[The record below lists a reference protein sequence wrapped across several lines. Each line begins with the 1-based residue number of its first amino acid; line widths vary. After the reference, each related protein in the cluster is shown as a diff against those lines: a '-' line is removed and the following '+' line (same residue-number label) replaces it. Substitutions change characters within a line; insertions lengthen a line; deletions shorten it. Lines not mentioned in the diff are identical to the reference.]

1 MKHFLITGG
10 ILFAVMPAMA
20 LNLPDDLITASDSL
34 SCSDTQNQEF
44 AESHD
49 AQNPLQMQ
57 AIYVRNTCSSGQY
70 LNVTGNTVNIDNDGN
85 ITNASCVTCTEGNY
99 CGGVSDISITDNQL
113 QSSYGMSECPAGY
126 TFGSNGASSIYG
138 CQKKIT
144 SCSDYVS
151 NFTRGTMTPASLPS
165 GGLLVNYRDIS
176 NHCFGSLTCNTSG
189 YTTKK
194 NVYQIV
200 AEHPE
205 MLTASVSCPI
215 TGTVTHEVYNSNTG
229 QWDKV
234 TESCSSVQEPGTVKA
249 TISGKY
255 APMATANFV
264 GVCSN
269 KTAAAITP
277 DSADYDDLTAESTGS
292 NCYMRNVDFPNQ
304 PWFLTG
310 GYKDIADCEQDCP
323 DVGDRYPLI
332 RKKFDENDKVSLIV
346 KDSSDNYYAKDTDS
360 DQFVPVIMIPRN
372 TCYDSN
378 GGLQSDY
385 LTSSDCITAGY
396 IWNKDGSYF
405 MDTGATPV
413 DDIGDYTYVLYDE
426 IAPLFPGLAQMT
438 ASDTNVQVC
447 VANTVNINWDGVN
460 NPGDAGTCTYG
471 ESFTA
476 PSSEPTPADGYK
488 FLGWK
493 VGTTNNNQ

>member
-1 MKHFLITGG
+1 MKRFLITGG

-49 AQNPLQMQ
+49 AQNPLQMK
-57 AIYVRNTCSSGQY
+57 AIYVKNACQSGQY
-70 LNVTGNTVNIDNDGN
+70 LSVTGNTVNIDNSGN
-85 ITNASCVTCTEGNY
+85 ITNADCTTCTAGYY
-99 CGGVSDISITDNQL
+99 CDGLSDITINNNQL
-113 QSSYGMSECPAGY
+113 QSSYGISECPAGY
-126 TFGSNGASSIYG
+126 TDGGTGAISIYG

-144 SCSDYVS
+144 SCSDYAA
-151 NFTRGTMTPASLPS
+151 NFTLGTMTPATLPS

-176 NHCFGSLTCNTSG
+176 NHCFGSLNCNTAG

-215 TGTVTHEVYNSNTG
+215 DGTITHMVYNSNTDSY
-229 QWDKV
+229 DKI
-234 TESCSSVQEPGTVKA
+234 TESCSSVQEPGTVKV
-249 TISGKY
+249 TLSGDHV
-255 APMATANFV
+255 PMATANFV
-264 GVCSN
+264 GVCSD
-269 KTAAAITP
+269 KVAAAITYG
-277 DSADYDDLTAESTGS
+277 SADYNSLTAESTGP

-304 PWFLTG
+304 PWFMTDTFSSIG
-310 GYKDIADCEQDCP
+310 KCEEDCP
-323 DVGDRYPLI
+323 NMGDAYPLI
-332 RKKFDENDKVSLIV
+332 QKKYGANNTVRLIV
-346 KDSSDNYYAKDTDS
+346 KDSSDNYYLKNGN
-360 DQFVPVIMIPRN
+360 QFVPLTVIPADA
-372 TCYDSN
+372 CYDGN
-378 GGLQSDY
+378 GGLHSEY
-385 LTSSDCITAGY
+385 LTSSDCTTAGY
-396 IWNKDGSYF
+396 MWNKDSSYF
-405 MDTGATPV
+405 MDTNATPV
-413 DDIGDYTYVLYDE
+413 DNIGDYTYVLYDG

-476 PSSEPTPADGYK
+476 PATGPTPSAGYK

-493 VGTTNNNQ
+493 VGTTNNN

>member
-1 MKHFLITGG
+1 MKQGKGEKMKHFLITGG

-49 AQNPLQMQ
+49 AQNPLQMK

-70 LNVTGNTVNIDNDGN
+70 LSVTGNTVNIDNDGN
-85 ITNASCVTCTEGNY
+85 ITNASCATCTAGNY

-113 QSSYGMSECPAGY
+113 QSSYGISECPAGY
-126 TFGSNGASSIYG
+126 TDGGTGASSIYG

-176 NHCFGSLTCNTSG
+176 NHCFGSLDCDTTG

-205 MLTASVSCPI
+205 MLVSAVSCTIDGFSDPKEQVPCNN
-215 TGTVTHEVYNSNTG
+215 G
-229 QWDKV
+229 
-234 TESCSSVQEPGTVKA
+234 QEPGTVKV
-249 TISGKY
+249 TLSGKY

-264 GVCSN
+264 GVCSD
-269 KTAAAITP
+269 KVAAAITP
-277 DSADYDDLTAESTGS
+277 DSADYGDLIAESTGL

-304 PWFLTG
+304 PWFLADG
-310 GYKDIADCEQDCP
+310 GYKDIADCERHCP
-323 DVGDRYPLI
+323 QMSDDYPLI
-332 RKKFDENDKVSLIV
+332 RKKFGENDKFSLIV

-360 DQFVPVIMIPRN
+360 DQFVPLTVIPADA
-372 TCYDSN
+372 CYDSN

-413 DDIGDYTYVLYDE
+413 DDIGDYTYVLYDG

-438 ASDTNVQVC
+438 ASDTTVQVC

-476 PSSEPTPADGYK
+476 PATGPTPADGYM